1 MIRSL
6 SLRSRSAAASRRA
19 SGELA
24 EASALVD
31 RALLVELEPFPELAL
46 ERVARAA
53 PADDP
58 AGERLGPARPDD
70 VVFALDLDFELPLL
84 GCGTFPPFEH

>member
-24 EASALVD
+24 DAFALVD
-31 RALLVELEPFPELAL
+31 RALLVEREPFAGPSL
-46 ERVARAA
+46 ERVAPAARA
-53 PADDP
+53 DEP
-58 AGERLGPARPDD
+58 AGERLGWARPDD
-70 VVFALDLDFELPLL
+70 VAFAPDLAFELPLL
-84 GCGTFPPFEH
+84 A

>member
-19 SGELA
+19 SGEIA

-31 RALLVELEPFPELAL
+31 RALLVELEPFRELAL

-53 PADDP
+53 PAD
-58 AGERLGPARPDD
+58 ERLGPARPDD